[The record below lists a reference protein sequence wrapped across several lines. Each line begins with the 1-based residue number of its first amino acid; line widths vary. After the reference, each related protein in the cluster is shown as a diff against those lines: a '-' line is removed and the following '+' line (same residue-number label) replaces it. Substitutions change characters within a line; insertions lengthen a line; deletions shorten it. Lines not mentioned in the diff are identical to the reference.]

1 MLTKLAKKE
10 KIYIKGIIL
19 AKKEISAF
27 RGEYPR
33 KMKEKIQHT
42 RCRQHTKACIQHT
55 EIQHTRCRQHTKIC
69 IQHTNIL
76 ENFWCEEG
84 ASCNNSSKQKQTQI
98 CKQD

>member
-1 MLTKLAKKE
+1 MLTKFAKKE
-10 KIYIKGIIL
+10 KLHKKGIIL

-55 EIQHTRCRQHTKIC
+55 DIQHTKCRQHTSIC
-69 IQHTNIL
+69 NQHTNVL
-76 ENFWCEEG
+76 EKVIQFLVRWR
-84 ASCNNSSKQKQTQI
+84 AS
-98 CKQD
+98 